1 MTDKQKLVESLR
13 VAHSQAAE
21 AENELRLQ
29 GNADA
34 ADRFARRARELSVE
48 IFLLLAGGPEEWA
61 NSAGQLR
68 VAVATVKLQA
78 AVDGMKRR
86 TQVSERVVDALQV
99 LDDLMA
105 EARDA
110 RLPGGSSSDRTM
122 LAGGGGGGPRP
133 A

>member
-1 MTDKQKLVESLR
+1 M
-13 VAHSQAAE
+13 
-21 AENELRLQ
+21 
-29 GNADA
+29 
-34 ADRFARRARELSVE
+34 
-48 IFLLLAGGPEEWA
+48 
-61 NSAGQLR
+61 
-68 VAVATVKLQA
+68 
-78 AVDGMKRR
+78 
-86 TQVSERVVDALQV
+86 SERVVDALQV